1 MKYVK
6 NKKEF
11 SIRDAN
17 TNKVLLK
24 LNSALVEQR
33 KLSTANVIEILDL
46 HAERLSLLEDM
57 ASCDPTKSAEKLV
70 LRRLAEEHREIQFK
84 LQEAWGFEKN
94 QHYHD
99 WFEVP
104 HCTCPKEDNRERKGT
119 CYQVINLTCPIHGN
133 L

>member
-6 NKKEF
+6 NKQDF
-11 SIRDAN
+11 SIRDAD

-24 LNSALVEQR
+24 LNSALVEQQ

-57 ASCDPTKSAEKLV
+57 ASCDPTKSVEKLV
-70 LRRLAEEHREIQFK
+70 LRRLAEEHRENQFK

-94 QHYHD
+94 QLYHD

-104 HCTCPKEDNRERKGT
+104 YCTCPKEDNRERKGT
-119 CYQVINLTCPIHGN
+119 PYQIINLDCPIHGE

>member
-6 NKKEF
+6 NKQDF
-11 SIRDAN
+11 SIRDAD
-17 TNKVLLK
+17 TNKVLVK
-24 LNSALVEQR
+24 LNSAIVEQQ
-33 KLSTANVIEILDL
+33 KLSTASVIEILDL
-46 HAERLSLLEDM
+46 HVERLILLEDM
-57 ASCDPTKSAEKLV
+57 ASCDPTKTVEKLV

-94 QHYHD
+94 QLYHD

-104 HCTCPKEDNRERKGT
+104 YCTCPKEDNRERKGT
-119 CYQVINLTCPIHGN
+119 AYQIINLDCPIHGE

>member
-6 NKKEF
+6 NKQDF
-11 SIRDAN
+11 SIRDAD

-24 LNSALVEQR
+24 LNSALVEQQ
-33 KLSTANVIEILDL
+33 KLSTASVIEILDL
-46 HAERLSLLEDM
+46 HVERLILLEDM

-94 QHYHD
+94 QLYHD

-104 HCTCPKEDNRERKGT
+104 YCTCPKEDNRERKGT
-119 CYQVINLTCPIHGN
+119 AYQIINLDCPIHGE

>member
-1 MKYVK
+1 MKYIK
-6 NKKEF
+6 NKAEL
-11 SIRDAN
+11 SIRDAD

-94 QHYHD
+94 QLYHD

-104 HCTCPKEDNRERKGT
+104 YCTCPKEDNRERKGT
-119 CYQVINLTCPIHGN
+119 AYQIVNLDCPIHGE